1 MLLSLKFSS
10 WSVGNPQA
18 KCVIKVEKEDLEG
31 KTNCLNACY
40 DGISGINIEKIV
52 TNRIDGLLIIK
63 LVKSNN
69 YEISN

>member
-18 KCVIKVEKEDLEG
+18 KCVIKVKNEFDEG
-31 KTNCLNACY
+31 KTECLNAY
-40 DGISGINIEKIV
+40 YNGIGGINIEKIV